1 MNTMELTVQLPQAE
15 AHFLEDYAR
24 RHATT
29 VADVVARYARR
40 LERAGTLEPH
50 PENLKFTGVVPTQT
64 DVREDYRQHIVDKH
78 R

>member
-40 LERAGTLEPH
+40 LERAGRLDPH
-50 PENLKFTGVVPTQT
+50 SENLKFTGAIPAET
-64 DVREDYRQHIVDKH
+64 DVREVYRQHIVEKH